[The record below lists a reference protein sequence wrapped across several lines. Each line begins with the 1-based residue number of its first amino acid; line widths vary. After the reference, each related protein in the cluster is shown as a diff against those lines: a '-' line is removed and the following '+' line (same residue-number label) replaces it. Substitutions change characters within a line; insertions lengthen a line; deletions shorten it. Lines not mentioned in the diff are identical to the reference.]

1 MTMRKLLLPSSFI
14 SKPFLPCFSTLL
26 LLLKPLLQ
34 ALHSQATTAITDSF
48 SFAPF
53 IKSMPTCDEETGIFH
68 YKQAPG
74 EQLLCVFCMSDV
86 GDGEKVR
93 KLDCSHLFHSSCLDK
108 WLAHRRTDC
117 PLCRRSPVLFDDEA
131 DDSAPPLLAFVQRE
145 WPLPGSLCFQD

>member
-1 MTMRKLLLPSSFI
+1 MRKLLLPSSFI

-34 ALHSQATTAITDSF
+34 ALHSQA
-48 SFAPF
+48 
-53 IKSMPTCDEETGIFH
+53 DEETGIFY

-74 EQLLCVFCMSDV
+74 EQLLCVFCMSDF

-131 DDSAPPLLAFVQRE
+131 DDSAPPLLALVQRE
-145 WPLPGSLCFQD
+145 WWGVVHPLG